1 MKRIFVAFL
10 FVGLCNAPLFAAAD
24 DNCANGDYD
33 YINQIYALCSTHA
46 YNIGLDKNPTAAQ
59 RDAMNTVIALK
70 TTVIT
75 QQLYKQYEQMES
87 MLNRFKTQLE
97 KAVYKT
103 DFEIAAG
110 GGGSDD
116 DSGDDGESTAVV
128 KLDLQNCSRASSDS
142 DAVDCYRDNL
152 AEIDAAYNENKNKST
167 RAMRNALEE
176 QMERMFKLKIGNKTC
191 EKPNDND
198 CKDYMNIGNNKKFE
212 ACLNEAYNCV
222 RTLSGLLPK
231 QQNAIYLPLNG
242 LAQGQ

>member
-10 FVGLCNAPLFAAAD
+10 FVGLCNAPVFAAD
-24 DNCANGDYD
+24 DSCADPDND
-33 YINQIYALCSTHA
+33 YINQAYALCSTHA
-46 YNIGLDKNPTAAQ
+46 YNIGLTENPTAAQ

-176 QMERMFKLKIGNKTC
+176 QMERMFRLKIGNKTC

-198 CKDYMNIGNNKKFE
+198 CKDHKNIGNNKKFE
-212 ACLNEAYNCV
+212 ACLNEAYICV

-231 QQNAIYLPLNG
+231 QQNAIYLPLGG
-242 LAQGQ
+242 LTQGQ

>member
-10 FVGLCNAPLFAAAD
+10 FVGLCNAPVFAAAD

-128 KLDLQNCSRASSDS
+128 KLDLQNCSREASDQ
-142 DAVDCYRDNL
+142 DTVVCYRKNL
-152 AEIDAAYNENKNKST
+152 DEIESAFNENNKKST
-167 RAMRNALEE
+167 RKMRDELKN
-176 QMERMFKLKIGNKTC
+176 QMVAIYGLKINGKEKLCGN
-191 EKPNDND
+191 ND
-198 CKDYMNIGNNKKFE
+198 CKNIGNNKNFVG
-212 ACLNEAYNCV
+212 CLDKAYNCV
-222 RTLSGLLPK
+222 RILGGQIPK
-231 QQNAIYLPLNG
+231 QQNAIYLPLGG
-242 LAQGQ
+242 LTQGQ